1 MNARHA
7 WTTIQCGRQ
16 CFIKGELGFNQLP
29 YWLMQ
34 IIELEAWREFDP
46 GVGGIVR
53 HDNFSQ
59 FLQAPPVAGWG
70 TTLKV
75 LMAMIQSNP
84 EWKADTEQGRALKR
98 LVTDLRRLTTRRGQP
113 CRGRPDFNHD
123 NIMIKSEQGSD
134 VGYTLHRLARGH
146 PGEHEE
152 VLAGAKSPFA
162 AAVDAGIRR
171 RYLQCRSD
179 DPARAVATLLK
190 VYTKDDIQRALDEL
204 P

>member
-1 MNARHA
+1 MNAKHA

-70 TTLKV
+70 TTPKV
-75 LMAMIQSNP
+75 LTAMIQSNP
-84 EWKADTEQGRALKR
+84 EWKAETEEGRALKQ
-98 LVTDLRRLTTRRGQP
+98 LVTELRRLTTRS
-113 CRGRPDFNHD
+113 RGRPDLKHD
-123 NIMIKSEQGSD
+123 NIMNKSEQGTG
-134 VGYTLHRLARGH
+134 VGYTLHILARDH
-146 PGEHEE
+146 PGEHAE
-152 VLAGAKSPFA
+152 VLAGKKSPYA

-171 RYLQCRSD
+171 RYVQCRSD

-190 VYTKDDIQRALDEL
+190 VYTKEDIRRALDEL